1 MDNTTAAET
10 PKKKKNQNIKYII
23 YILIVLIATGLS
35 LAISLWNSFDQVMGA
50 IRGASPLWVS
60 IIVLVVAGSY
70 CVEGLII
77 KIFCRL
83 YTRHYHFHQGLANS
97 LIGAFYNDVTPS
109 SSGGQVMQAYTLKQQ
124 GIQVSNA
131 ASIMVMWFI
140 LYQVALILF
149 DIVALGF
156 ESQTILSIKSL
167 GIGTWSI
174 PILPLIIVGFGLN
187 LSVIVLLY
195 LMSFSHKFHNFIL
208 HYVIGFLGK
217 IHLIKKPD
225 QMRENL
231 RVQVENFKI
240 ELRRLQANIPVTL
253 LIVFLFLLV
262 ILMRNSIPYFAGL
275 ALKAYTDSSFS
286 IILFFRAAFLSSFH
300 QMVTGLI
307 PLPGSA
313 GVSEY
318 FFYYLFFNLYNQND
332 GVIKAAQILWR
343 TATYHLV
350 LLVSGLVS
358 ALYRSRPKEAIH
370 YANRQTFVNLQLETF
385 DERKRSADTMF
396 ETRQLSRKEI
406 QKKIEESTQ
415 ALRSRHHEEPTP
427 KADTDPTMKMAKI
440 KENRKSKK
448 KEEDE
453 WGTIDIDN

>member
-1 MDNTTAAET
+1 M
-10 PKKKKNQNIKYII
+10 
-23 YILIVLIATGLS
+23 L
-35 LAISLWNSFDQVMGA
+35 
-50 IRGASPLWVS
+50 
-60 IIVLVVAGSY
+60 
-70 CVEGLII
+70 
-77 KIFCRL
+77 
-83 YTRHYHFHQGLANS
+83 
-97 LIGAFYNDVTPS
+97 
-109 SSGGQVMQAYTLKQQ
+109 
-124 GIQVSNA
+124 
-131 ASIMVMWFI
+131 
-140 LYQVALILF
+140 
-149 DIVALGF
+149 
-156 ESQTILSIKSL
+156 
-167 GIGTWSI
+167 
-174 PILPLIIVGFGLN
+174 
-187 LSVIVLLY
+187 
-195 LMSFSHKFHNFIL
+195 
-208 HYVIGFLGK
+208 
-217 IHLIKKPD
+217 
-225 QMRENL
+225 
-231 RVQVENFKI
+231 
-240 ELRRLQANIPVTL
+240 
-253 LIVFLFLLV
+253 
-262 ILMRNSIPYFAGL
+262 
-275 ALKAYTDSSFS
+275 
-286 IILFFRAAFLSSFH
+286 FRAAFLSSFH
-300 QMVTGLI
+300 QMVTGFI

>member
-1 MDNTTAAET
+1 MDSTQTTET

-35 LAISLWNSFDQVMGA
+35 LAISLWNSFDQVTAA
-50 IRGASPLWVS
+50 IRGASLPWILV
-60 IIVLVVAGSY
+60 IVLIVAGSY

-140 LYQVALILF
+140 LYQVALIFF
-149 DIVALGF
+149 DIVALAF

-167 GIGTWSI
+167 DIGTWSI
-174 PILPLIIVGFGLN
+174 PILPLIIIGFGLN

-275 ALKAYTDSSFS
+275 ALKAYTDSSFH
-286 IILFFRAAFLSSFH
+286 ITMLFRAAFLSSFH

-318 FFYYLFFNLYNQND
+318 FFYYLFFNFYNQND

-415 ALRSRHHEEPTP
+415 ALRSRHHDEPAP
-427 KADTDPTMKMAKI
+427 KDDTDPTMKMAKI

-448 KEEDE
+448 KQEDE

>member
-1 MDNTTAAET
+1 MDNTQTTET

-23 YILIVLIATGLS
+23 YILIVLVATGLS
-35 LAISLWNSFDQVMGA
+35 LAISLWNSFDAVMAA
-50 IRGASPLWVS
+50 IRGASPLWIA
-60 IIVLVVAGSY
+60 IIILVVAGSY
-70 CVEGLII
+70 CLEGLII

-140 LYQVALILF
+140 LYQVALIFF
-149 DIVALGF
+149 DIVALAF
-156 ESQTILSIKSL
+156 ESQTILSIKWL
-167 GIGTWSI
+167 DIGTWHI
-174 PILPLIIVGFGLN
+174 PALPLIIIGFAIN

-195 LMSFSHKFHNFIL
+195 LMSFSHRFHNFIL

-240 ELRRLQANIPVTL
+240 ELRRLQANIPVTI

-262 ILMRNSIPYFAGL
+262 ITMRNSIPYFAGL
-275 ALKAYTDSSFS
+275 ALNAFQDSSFS
-286 IILFFRAAFLSSFH
+286 ITMLFKAAFLSSFH

-318 FFYYLFFNLYNQND
+318 FFYYLFFNFYNQND

-350 LLVSGLVS
+350 LLISGLVS

-415 ALRSRHHEEPTP
+415 VLRDRHHQEPTT
-427 KADTDPTMKMAKI
+427 KTDTDPTMKMAKI
-440 KENRKSKK
+440 KEDKKSKK
-448 KEEDE
+448 KQEDE

>member
-1 MDNTTAAET
+1 MDSTQTTET

-35 LAISLWNSFDQVMGA
+35 LAISLWNSFDQVTAA
-50 IRGASPLWVS
+50 IRGASLPWILV
-60 IIVLVVAGSY
+60 IVLIVAGSY

-140 LYQVALILF
+140 LYQVALIFF
-149 DIVALGF
+149 DIVALAF

-167 GIGTWSI
+167 DIGTWSI
-174 PILPLIIVGFGLN
+174 PILPLIIIGFGLN

-240 ELRRLQANIPVTL
+240 EFD
-253 LIVFLFLLV
+253 VFRPIFP
-262 ILMRNSIPYFAGL
+262 SPS
-275 ALKAYTDSSFS
+275 SSFS
-286 IILFFRAAFLSSFH
+286 FSC
-300 QMVTGLI
+300 
-307 PLPGSA
+307 
-313 GVSEY
+313 
-318 FFYYLFFNLYNQND
+318 
-332 GVIKAAQILWR
+332 W
-343 TATYHLV
+343 
-350 LLVSGLVS
+350 
-358 ALYRSRPKEAIH
+358 
-370 YANRQTFVNLQLETF
+370 
-385 DERKRSADTMF
+385 
-396 ETRQLSRKEI
+396 
-406 QKKIEESTQ
+406 
-415 ALRSRHHEEPTP
+415 
-427 KADTDPTMKMAKI
+427 
-440 KENRKSKK
+440 
-448 KEEDE
+448 
-453 WGTIDIDN
+453 

>member
-1 MDNTTAAET
+1 
-10 PKKKKNQNIKYII
+10 
-23 YILIVLIATGLS
+23 
-35 LAISLWNSFDQVMGA
+35 
-50 IRGASPLWVS
+50 
-60 IIVLVVAGSY
+60 
-70 CVEGLII
+70 
-77 KIFCRL
+77 
-83 YTRHYHFHQGLANS
+83 
-97 LIGAFYNDVTPS
+97 
-109 SSGGQVMQAYTLKQQ
+109 
-124 GIQVSNA
+124 
-131 ASIMVMWFI
+131 
-140 LYQVALILF
+140 
-149 DIVALGF
+149 
-156 ESQTILSIKSL
+156 
-167 GIGTWSI
+167 
-174 PILPLIIVGFGLN
+174 
-187 LSVIVLLY
+187 
-195 LMSFSHKFHNFIL
+195 MSFSHKFHNFIL

-275 ALKAYTDSSFS
+275 ALKAYTDSSFH
-286 IILFFRAAFLSSFH
+286 ITMLFRAAFLSSFH

-318 FFYYLFFNLYNQND
+318 FFYYLFFNFYNQND

-415 ALRSRHHEEPTP
+415 ALRTVTMMSPLRRPTP
-427 KADTDPTMKMAKI
+427 TPP
-440 KENRKSKK
+440 
-448 KEEDE
+448 
-453 WGTIDIDN
+453 